1 MLTFIVSNLT
11 ASPPSR
17 CTATLPAD
25 ASLVALHEK
34 VAEEC
39 RLLPGTFE
47 LRLKD
52 ETTYRLTDERAEER
66 QLGLEA
72 GIVRSRPVAPL
83 KTSATAL
90 TE

>member
-1 MLTFIVSNLT
+1 MCVHVLAAMLAATAASSEPSEMLTFIVSNLT

-52 ETTYRLTDERAEER
+52 
-66 QLGLEA
+66 
-72 GIVRSRPVAPL
+72 
-83 KTSATAL
+83 
-90 TE
+90 